1 MFIISESWRSAYP
14 GAHAGVLAM
23 RGVANPPQHPE
34 LEGRKAALEA
44 ALRARYAGSDRAA
57 LKALPAIQAYNAY
70 YKGFN
75 KTYHL
80 LLQLEGVVLK
90 GRSIPSGAALVEAM
104 FMAELGNLLLTAGH
118 DVDALVLPIVVDVA
132 GGDERYVML
141 SGQEQTLKA
150 GDMFMRDGQGVIS
163 SVLYGPDAR
172 TRITAATR
180 AALFT
185 VYAPSPIEAQ
195 AVRQHLQDIRDN
207 VLTIAPRAEV
217 EALEV
222 YP

>member
-1 MFIISESWRSAYP
+1 M
-14 GAHAGVLAM
+14 
-23 RGVANPPQHPE
+23 
-34 LEGRKAALEA
+34 
-44 ALRARYAGSDRAA
+44 
-57 LKALPAIQAYNAY
+57 PAIQAYNAY

-75 KTYHL
+75 KTYHV
-80 LLQLEGVVLK
+80 LLQLEGVVPQ

-141 SGQEQTLKA
+141 NGQEQMLKP

-180 AALFT
+180 RAIFT

-207 VLTIAPRAEV
+207 VLTVAPHAEV

>member
-1 MFIISESWRSAYP
+1 
-14 GAHAGVLAM
+14 
-23 RGVANPPQHPE
+23 
-34 LEGRKAALEA
+34 
-44 ALRARYAGSDRAA
+44 
-57 LKALPAIQAYNAY
+57 
-70 YKGFN
+70 
-75 KTYHL
+75 
-80 LLQLEGVVLK
+80 
-90 GRSIPSGAALVEAM
+90 
-104 FMAELGNLLLTAGH
+104 
-118 DVDALVLPIVVDVA
+118 VDVA

-195 AVRQHLQDIRDN
+195 AVRQHLQDICDN

-217 EALEV
+217 DVLEV